1 MIKLSGQKANQNQ
14 NQNQKPEAHGN
25 SADVKEQLK

>member
-25 SADVKEQLK
+25 SADGKEQLK